1 MVITEGNAMVH
12 LVFSGG
18 PLESFFD
25 RHLRFELHDV
35 YKLISFRNS
44 FEFAIKRNHWTNLD
58 NLIGREELA
67 RRQTNSAN
75 LDLIGK
81 NWPAYT

>member
-1 MVITEGNAMVH
+1 MVIAEGNATVH
-12 LVFSGG
+12 LLFSGG
-18 PLESFFD
+18 PLESFFY

-35 YKLISFRNS
+35 YKLISFPKFVRIREKKES
-44 FEFAIKRNHWTNLD
+44 LDKLD

-81 NWPAYT
+81 NWRAYT